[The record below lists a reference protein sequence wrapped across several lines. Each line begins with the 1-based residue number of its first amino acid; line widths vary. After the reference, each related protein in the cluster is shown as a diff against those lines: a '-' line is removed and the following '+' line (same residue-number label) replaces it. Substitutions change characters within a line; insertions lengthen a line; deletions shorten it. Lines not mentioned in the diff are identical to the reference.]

1 MKLLVAFS
9 TDDGEN
15 FNEDHFGMASYF
27 HVYKFSDGKEEFV
40 EARKNVQYKED
51 ETLKHGDPGKAK
63 ATSSAVGDVDVIIG
77 KKMGAN
83 IVRLLKKYVS
93 IVTKTNTI
101 ADAIQLVHRN
111 MEKIIEEK
119 NKGETRKHIVL
130 KP

>member
-1 MKLLVAFS
+1 MKLLIAFS

-15 FNEDHFGMASYF
+15 FNDDHFGMANYF

-63 ATSSAVGDVDVIIG
+63 ATSSALGNVDVIIG
-77 KKMGAN
+77 RKMGPN
-83 IVRLLKKYVS
+83 IVRLLKKYVC
-93 IVTKTNTI
+93 IVAKTNTI

-119 NKGETRKHIVL
+119 NKG
-130 KP
+130 